1 LKPSKTN
8 FIKEK
13 LYQIK
18 KANLYR
24 TLAYNKISGPY
35 ITIQGKRLVNLSS
48 NDYLGLTGTG
58 YSFSQIQ
65 SSSRL
70 IAGNDLSFKELENRL
85 AQHKSKSAALVFPTG
100 YMANLGAISILA
112 QKNDLILSD
121 ELNHASIID
130 ACRLSYAKKSVYKH
144 NDVVDLEKKL
154 RKKARHKFVITE
166 GIFSMNGDFARLW
179 EISKLCKE
187 NDAFLIL
194 DDAHGDFVAGQDGKG
209 SADHF
214 RVSKN
219 VDVYVSSLSK
229 ALGTFGGYMAASKE
243 IIELAINT
251 SRPFI
256 YTSALPGFL
265 ADLALKRFSTNRE
278 KKRLELWKKIEQF
291 GKGLESIGYEIESQ
305 SQIIPVIIGDE
316 GKTLEF
322 GRYLKDNGI
331 FAQPIRYP
339 TVNLGSARIRIS
351 VTNWLSEDMILKSLD
366 VFEKAGKK
374 FNVM

>member
-1 LKPSKTN
+1 MKPKTD

-24 TLAYNKISGPY
+24 TLVYNKVSGPY
-35 ITIQGKRLVNLSS
+35 ITIQGKKLVNLSS
-48 NDYLGLTGTG
+48 NDYLGLDSTYT
-58 YSFSQIQ
+58 FSQIQ

-70 IAGNDLSFKELENRL
+70 IAGNDLSFKELESKL
-85 AQHKSKSAALVFPTG
+85 AKHKSKSSALVFPTG

-130 ACRLSYAKKSVYKH
+130 ACRLSCAKKLVYKH
-144 NDVVDLEKKL
+144 NDISDLEKKL
-154 RKKARHKFVITE
+154 KKKTRRKFVITE
-166 GIFSMNGDFARLW
+166 GIFSMNGDFARIK
-179 EISKLCKE
+179 EITKLCQE
-187 NDAFLIL
+187 NNAFLIL
-194 DDAHGDFVAGQDGKG
+194 DDAHGDFVAGHDGKG

-214 RVSKN
+214 RVAKN

-229 ALGTFGGYMAASKE
+229 ALGAFGGYMTANKD
-243 IIELAINT
+243 IIDLAVNT

-265 ADLALKRFSTNRE
+265 VDLALKRFSSNRE
-278 KKRLELWKKIEQF
+278 KKRLQLWKKIEQF
-291 GKGLESIGYEIESQ
+291 SKGLQSIGYTIESQ
-305 SQIIPVIIGDE
+305 SQIIPIIIGE
-316 GKTLEF
+316 ERKTLQF
-322 GRYLKDNGI
+322 GAYLRNNGV

-351 VTNWLSEDMILKSLD
+351 VTDWLSEDIISRSLE

-374 FNVM
+374 FGIL